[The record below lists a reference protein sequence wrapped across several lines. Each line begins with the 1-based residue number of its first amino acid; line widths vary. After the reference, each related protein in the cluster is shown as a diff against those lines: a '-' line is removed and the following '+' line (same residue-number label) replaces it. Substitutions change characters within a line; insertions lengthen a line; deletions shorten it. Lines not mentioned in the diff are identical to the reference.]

1 MIEILKNSPSQKTRV
16 ILSNKITFKAK
27 GEKKPQAL
35 EPYCSPTYHL
45 WNDGPIKIWTFVSF
59 LVKWITIVPTSLS
72 YCENERAWYMYNV
85 HNGAWHILSASKLLV
100 LIIRTLW

>member
-27 GEKKPQAL
+27 GEEKPQAL

-45 WNDGPIKIWTFVSF
+45 
-59 LVKWITIVPTSLS
+59 
-72 YCENERAWYMYNV
+72 
-85 HNGAWHILSASKLLV
+85 
-100 LIIRTLW
+100 